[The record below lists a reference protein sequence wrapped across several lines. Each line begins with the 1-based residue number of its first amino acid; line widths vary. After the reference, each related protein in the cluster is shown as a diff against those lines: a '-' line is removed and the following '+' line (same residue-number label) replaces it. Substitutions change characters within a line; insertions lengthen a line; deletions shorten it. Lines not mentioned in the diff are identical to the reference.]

1 MAKVQSGLSQKSKQI
16 LADMK
21 TTKETQWKSMKE
33 FRFISRTKM
42 MNNANNII
50 TRNIGQFS
58 IEQRAKDGMLNATAL
73 LKQWN
78 KVKKESKSTSEFLSG
93 QKAFDEWFLGKH
105 NPIGI
110 AEEDGILWLDE
121 NKFRCFLCY
130 LSAELFLVEYPK
142 TIQS

>member
-21 TTKETQWKSMKE
+21 TTKETQWKSMKG
-33 FRFISRTKM
+33 FRFISRTKRM
-42 MNNANNII
+42 SN
-50 TRNIGQFS
+50 TKKIGQFS
-58 IEQRAKDGMLNATAL
+58 VEQRTKDGMFNATAL

-78 KVKKESKSTSEFLSG
+78 KVKKESKSTSGFLSG

-121 NKFRCFLCY
+121 HQFRNLLCY
-130 LSAELFLVEYPK
+130 LSPELFLVEYHK